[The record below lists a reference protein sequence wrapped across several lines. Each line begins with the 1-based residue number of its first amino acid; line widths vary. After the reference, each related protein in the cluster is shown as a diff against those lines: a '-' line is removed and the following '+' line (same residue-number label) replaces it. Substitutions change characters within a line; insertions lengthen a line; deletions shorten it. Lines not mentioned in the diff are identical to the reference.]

1 LERERELIIIFPIWC
16 VVEMVFRKTYE
27 FLKEL
32 VKRGEEGEGRAQF
45 VL

>member
-1 LERERELIIIFPIWC
+1 MRELMFSMFC
-16 VVEMVFRKTYE
+16 LGFECRKTYE

-32 VKRGEEGEGRAQF
+32 VKRGEEGEGKPQF